1 MNTAYVNSHDFSFF
15 NTAKQQ
21 LNDMIDYLCCE
32 GHLSEEH
39 GEIERYIQQQGHE
52 LLRRLLQGHLDLRA
66 HEEVKQDNVVNPQ
79 GEPLTHFRANTTT
92 TLSSLFGEVT
102 VTRHG
107 YNKRQTKSVF
117 PLDAQLNLAKDQ
129 YSDGLRL
136 QLAAQI
142 NHCAYDHAIEHIKN
156 TTGGKIA
163 KRQCLELVQDMAQ
176 DFEGYYR
183 QNRYVEAEPTTDLLV
198 LTFDGKGVVMRPDSL
213 RACTKKKAQHAKK
226 LNSRLSAGEK
236 KDRKRMAQV
245 ASVYTVMPHLRS
257 AESVMKMEDEEKV
270 HTLRV
275 PARNKRV
282 WAIVK
287 QDASMVIED
296 AFEEALQR
304 DPKQARA
311 WVVVID
317 GHPAQRKMIEK
328 AAKKFNVNI
337 TIVLDFIHVLEYL
350 WKAAWSFFDKGDEAV
365 EDWVAKYAMKIL
377 KGQSSQ
383 VAKGLKQSATKR
395 NVLKRTGVDTCAKY
409 LLNNTKRLRYDV
421 ALSSGFP
428 IASGI
433 IEGAC
438 RHLIN
443 DRLDITGARW
453 CLEGAEALLKLRSL
467 KSSGHFND
475 YWVFHKQQSRSRLY
489 EIGLDNML

>member
-1 MNTAYVNSHDFSFF
+1 MNTAYNNSHDFSFF
-15 NTAKQQ
+15 CEAKQQ
-21 LNDMIDYLCCE
+21 LNNMIDFLCSDTP
-32 GHLSEEH
+32 LSDEH
-39 GEIERYIQQQGHE
+39 GAIEQYIHQKGHE

-66 HEEVKQDNVVNPQ
+66 SEEVKQNSVINSQ
-79 GEPLTHFRANTTT
+79 GEQLTHCRANTTT

-107 YNKRQTKSVF
+107 YNKRKTKSVF

-142 NHCAYDHAIEHIKN
+142 NHCAYDHAVEHIKG

-176 DFEGYYR
+176 DFEGYYQ
-183 QNRYVEAEPTTDLLV
+183 QNRYVKAEETNDLLV
-198 LTFDGKGVVMRPDSL
+198 LTFDGKGIVMRPESL
-213 RACTKKKAQHAKK
+213 RACTKKKAQQAKK

-245 ASVYTVMPHLRS
+245 ASVYTVMPHQRS
-257 AESVMKMEDEEKV
+257 AESVMKMEEEAHV

-282 WAIVK
+282 WASVK
-287 QDASMVIED
+287 RDASDVIDE

-304 DPKQARA
+304 DPNQDRA

-317 GHPAQRKMIEK
+317 GHPVQRKMIEK
-328 AAKKFNVNI
+328 AAQKFNVNV

-350 WKAAWSFFDKGDEAV
+350 WKAAWCFFDKGDEAV
-365 EDWVAKYAMKIL
+365 EGWIAKYAIKIL
-377 KGQSSQ
+377 NGKSSQ

-395 NVLKRTGVDTCAKY
+395 KLSQRTGVDKCAKY
-409 LLNNTKRLRYDV
+409 LLNNTKRLKYDV

-453 CLEGAEALLKLRSL
+453 CLDGAEALLKLRSL
-467 KSSGHFND
+467 KSSAHFDD
-475 YWVFHKQQSRSRLY
+475 YWQFHKQQSKNRLY
-489 EIGLDNML
+489 EVNLEPVL